1 MTSAVVFQVSLLK
14 ERKKSKL
21 KRDKLEEGRPP
32 FDPNNWNLYG
42 WDDGRLYFS
51 SKDGEICV
59 NDYPDLMKKLIADV
73 ENYLEIE
80 GSRRE
85 EKK

>member
-1 MTSAVVFQVSLLK
+1 MTSTVVFQGSLLK
-14 ERKKSKL
+14 DRRKSKL

-51 SKDGEICV
+51 SKGV
-59 NDYPDLMKKLIADV
+59 RYV
-73 ENYLEIE
+73 
-80 GSRRE
+80 
-85 EKK
+85 